1 MKTYLKDRVSKVCGN
16 QPKILQ
22 DPTGRNKQQEAV
34 DNVGWKDKGKEELL
48 ETRKASSMVR
58 DVGDKPRLLIEEQK
72 SRHGRS
78 RGRKIELHSAAN
90 LK

>member
-1 MKTYLKDRVSKVCGN
+1 MKTYLKDRVSKACGN
-16 QPKILQ
+16 QPKIFQ
-22 DPTGRNKQQEAV
+22 GPTGRHKQQEAV
-34 DNVGWKDKGKEELL
+34 DNIGWKDKGKEELL

-58 DVGDKPRLLIEEQK
+58 DVGDKPCPLIEEQK

-78 RGRKIELHSAAN
+78 RGRKIELRSVAN